1 MKFILD
7 SRDRESSGS
16 INSFTV
22 ILDQPLRDVSEFRL
36 KFCSLTAVDA
46 EPYYLLKV
54 RELQGNDVIS
64 KNTSDSAQY
73 VIPLDQPAAS
83 AVYLRAGE
91 SFQSSTKASVNNI
104 NRLQI
109 SVHKRGGQQP
119 TLVNEWWALF
129 EIV

>member
-22 ILDQPLRDVSEFRL
+22 ILDQPLRDVSEFQL

-54 RELQGNDVIS
+54 QELHGNDVVS
-64 KNTSDSAQY
+64 
-73 VIPLDQPAAS
+73 
-83 AVYLRAGE
+83 
-91 SFQSSTKASVNNI
+91 
-104 NRLQI
+104 
-109 SVHKRGGQQP
+109 
-119 TLVNEWWALF
+119 
-129 EIV
+129 